1 MNKSKCVLVTIF
13 TIVLWPSGY
22 IFIGWLDDYLM
33 ENISLSLNGSLTQG
47 DFIATPTILGWIISV
62 IFSFII
68 SFLLISLFRYIKA
81 KSIKKI

>member
-13 TIVLWPSGY
+13 TVVLWPLGY
-22 IFIGWLDDYLM
+22 IFVGWFDDYLM
-33 ENISLSLNGSLTQG
+33 ENVSLSLNGSLTHG

-68 SFLLISLFRYIKA
+68 SFVLISLSRYIKA
-81 KSIKKI
+81 ESI